1 MVKNK
6 WMLRITVLLGTYIVL
21 YILQRQELL
30 STQMAVAIGCAFLGP
45 FFHFHSTKKIKSKP
59 GNDSGLRK

>member
-45 FFHFHSTKKIKSKP
+45 FFHTYSTKKIKSNA
-59 GNDSGLRK
+59 GNDTGLSK